1 MKRIIFTWF
10 TILSF
15 VPSFAQ
21 IDIINET
28 VIPCGIQPNLAALSP
43 DGSILVVGGNSKKLR
58 IYNTNSGEELS
69 MVPVKD
75 VFAIYD
81 VKFAPDG
88 ESFAAAGDDYVVVF
102 NSKTYEVKF
111 EFKSNS
117 GFYNSI
123 SYSPD
128 SKKLA
133 VAYHNSVRIWDLTTA
148 ESQLLTSGNNEITK
162 IAWSPIIS
170 EIALVDHLN
179 EVTFWDLN
187 KGKRLIT
194 NKSQKDLI
202 NCASYSRDGDFLYTC
217 SAAGYINI
225 VDVLSGENI
234 KQLTIKGH
242 HPWFVIPAFLFKS
255 IISGGEDGRLI
266 CWGTTNY
273 EHNTLKETPNYRL
286 LSCSVNDGNNKI
298 AVGLTDKS
306 VHILTIRKNDL
317 TIIKEVVSKK
327 TKSWQQQSKFEK
339 SVDYFKRVSDS
350 TRIRQID
357 FFTQL
362 VIDSLGQEGKS
373 WALKKTEYDADNEIF
388 KLLFY
393 DYPPVLIHVPIGEAE
408 NFDKSIKSLLFKNPK
423 FTLGEDRYVLMHLDI
438 TNQVNNKTYSY
449 DKKEVTAFN
458 PDKLELEFDPIN
470 IAFPKPDVKT
480 SESEQLSGS
489 IGRTNISDID
499 QTLPQTTNKYPEAY
513 ALIIGNE
520 DYTKYNPNLSPE
532 SNVPFA
538 RNDAK
543 SFYNYALNVLGIPS
557 DNIFFFTDAIGSV
570 MKREIER
577 LCKMANYKDGKA
589 DLFFY
594 YAGHGFPDEESKK
607 AYILPVDISSDN
619 LQDGIKLT
627 DLYRAFSTSKAH
639 RTFVILDACFSGQGR
654 DQSLLTARAV
664 KIKPQEDILEGN
676 IVVISAVKS
685 DQRSLPYNQQKHGI
699 FTYYLLKYFK
709 ETNGNVKLSDLE
721 QYLDNEVPMTSL
733 KLFGIEQTPQIYSG
747 YGIDPKWKEWTL
759 KEGK

>member
-1 MKRIIFTWF
+1 M
-10 TILSF
+10 ILSF

-21 IDIINET
+21 IDIINEK
-28 VIPCGIQPNLAALSP
+28 VIPCGIQPNLIALSP

-58 IYNTNSGEELS
+58 IYSTNSGEELN

-75 VFAIYD
+75 VFTIYD
-81 VKFAPDG
+81 LKFAPDG
-88 ESFAAAGDDYVVVF
+88 KSFAAAGDDYVVVF
-102 NSKTYEVKF
+102 NSKTYEEKF

-133 VAYHNSVRIWDLTTA
+133 VAFHNSVRIWDLTTG
-148 ESQLLTSGNNEITK
+148 ESQLLTSCNHEVTNV
-162 IAWSPIIS
+162 AWSPTIS
-170 EIALVDHLN
+170 EIAIAEGLN

-187 KGKRLIT
+187 KGKRLMT
-194 NKSQKDLI
+194 NTSQKDLI
-202 NCASYSRDGDFLYTC
+202 NCISYSRDGDFLYTC
-217 SAAGYINI
+217 SGAGYINI

-234 KQLTIKGH
+234 KQLTLKGH
-242 HPWFVIPAFLFKS
+242 FPWFVVPAFLFES
-255 IISGGEDGRLI
+255 ILSGGDDGRLI

-273 EHNTLKETPNYRL
+273 EYKIFQENSNFRL
-286 LSCSVNDGNNKI
+286 LSCSINDGNNKI
-298 AVGLTDKS
+298 AVGLSDKS
-306 VHILTIRKNDL
+306 VHILTVRKNDL
-317 TIIKEVVSKK
+317 AIIKGVVSKK
-327 TKSWQQQSKFEK
+327 TKSWQQQGKFEK
-339 SVDYFKRVSDS
+339 SADYFKRVNDS
-350 TRIRQID
+350 TRISQID
-357 FFTQL
+357 LFTQL

-373 WALKKTEYDADNEIF
+373 WALKETEYDADNEIF

-393 DYPPVLIHVPIGEAE
+393 DYPPVFIHVPINEAE
-408 NFDKSIKSLLFKNPK
+408 SFDKSVKSLSFKNPK
-423 FTLGEDRYVLMHLDI
+423 FTLGEERYVLMHLEI
-438 TNQVNNKTYSY
+438 TNQANNKTYSY

-458 PDKLELEFDPIN
+458 PDKLGLEFEPIN
-470 IAFPKPDVKT
+470 IALPKQNLKT
-480 SESEQLSGS
+480 SETEQVSAS
-489 IGRTNISDID
+489 TIGTILSDID
-499 QTLPQTTNKYPEAY
+499 QMLPPTTNKYPEAY

-520 DYTKYNPNLSPE
+520 DYTKYNPTLSPE

-543 SFYNYALNVLGIPS
+543 SFYNYAVNVLGIPS
-557 DNIFFFTDAIGSV
+557 DNIFFFTDAIGSI

-577 LCKMANYKDGKA
+577 ICKMANYKDGKV

-594 YAGHGFPDEESKK
+594 YAGHGFPDEVSKE
-607 AYILPVDISSDN
+607 AFILPVDISSDN
-619 LQDGIKLT
+619 LQEGIKLT

-699 FTYYLLKYFK
+699 FTYYLLKYLK
-709 ETNGNVKLSDLE
+709 ENNGSVKLSDLE
-721 QYLDNEVPMTSL
+721 EYLDNEVPMTSL

-747 YGIDPKWKEWTL
+747 LGIDPKWKEWTL
-759 KEGK
+759 TDGK